1 MDVVLYKDI
10 IVADNFITDEENNV
24 LVSLIDKKYVT
35 ILKTIGNICKAMK
48 ELFRLNY

>member
-24 LVSLIDKKYVT
+24 LVSLIDKK
-35 ILKTIGNICKAMK
+35 ICY
-48 ELFRLNY
+48 NT